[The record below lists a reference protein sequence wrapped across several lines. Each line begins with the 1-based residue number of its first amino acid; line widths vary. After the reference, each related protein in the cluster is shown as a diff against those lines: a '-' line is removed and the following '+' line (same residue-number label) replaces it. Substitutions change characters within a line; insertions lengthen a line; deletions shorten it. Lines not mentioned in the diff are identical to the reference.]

1 MRFIMWRR
9 PNRVTHMNLTACEDS
24 RCHTAVAAQGE
35 RRCDDS
41 RNCLPGAKGVN
52 SLA

>member
-1 MRFIMWRR
+1 
-9 PNRVTHMNLTACEDS
+9 MNLTAGEDS

-35 RRCDDS
+35 RRCDDR
-41 RNCLPGAKGVN
+41 RNCLPGAKRAN